1 MIYFLHGDTAPLQ
14 IKYGEII
21 DKIKSNN
28 PSIPEKIFDASLDEV
43 TLFFDSISTNSIF
56 SPKEL
61 IILKRAEDFKNLDG
75 IAKSLKMYNLAQ
87 KEIVIVYEEFLNDY
101 GKIKNPIPKK
111 TLDNFQE
118 IAEIICFRKENEK
131 KAIIF
136 YIQHELNISEYEAE
150 KFVELVGDDFFKVKN
165 EVEKVKSFLD
175 GDSFNLEKVKPL
187 LSINEEYNLKNLID
201 DAEYTRNY
209 FQKAKRLG
217 MGMNKII
224 YHLKKE
230 GVSPFII
237 DEYLEEYS
245 QDLEYDKAVE
255 LVQKLYNENTT
266 RPQYAL
272 IQNIRNKLFN
282 KGFSQD
288 VVERAIENFDFSIP
302 KEHTMNLLTKEYYR
316 VYNRYKNRYQ
326 SHILKSKIITFL
338 VQKGYE
344 YDDVMEII
352 QQLWEDT
359 ND

>member
-28 PSIPEKIFDASLDEV
+28 PSIPEKIFDTSLDEV

-111 TLDNFQE
+111 TLDSFQE

-187 LSINEEYNLKNLID
+187 LSINEEYNLKNLIENFLISKNTKD
-201 DAEYTRNY
+201 LLHFVSKEKLHNNFIYGIAEELIFYLKLSSLAQDNILNKNISYKKFNEGIFENIKMFFLTDKGYPHPYTL
-209 FQKAKRLG
+209 F
-217 MGMNKII
+217 
-224 YHLKKE
+224 LKLKNIDIFDEFFLRKKLKE
-230 GVSPFII
+230 LT
-237 DEYLEEYS
+237 YLEYS
-245 QDLEYDKAVE
+245 IKSGNLDVE
-255 LVQKLYNENTT
+255 IGVEDY
-266 RPQYAL
+266 
-272 IQNIRNKLFN
+272 II
-282 KGFSQD
+282 GFF
-288 VVERAIENFDFSIP
+288 R
-302 KEHTMNLLTKEYYR
+302 
-316 VYNRYKNRYQ
+316 
-326 SHILKSKIITFL
+326 
-338 VQKGYE
+338 
-344 YDDVMEII
+344 
-352 QQLWEDT
+352 
-359 ND
+359 

>member
-14 IKYGEII
+14 IKYEEII

-87 KEIVIVYEEFLNDY
+87 KEIVIIYEEFLNDY

-111 TLDNFQE
+111 TLDSFQE

-165 EVEKVKSFLD
+165 EVEKVKIFLD
-175 GDSFNLEKVKPL
+175 GDSFNLEKIKPL
-187 LSINEEYNLKNLID
+187 LSINEEYNLKNLIENFLISKNVKD
-201 DAEYTRNY
+201 LLHFVSKEKLHNNFIYGIAEELIFYLKLSSLAQDNILNKNISYKKFNEGIFENIKMFFLTDRGYPHPYTL
-209 FQKAKRLG
+209 F
-217 MGMNKII
+217 
-224 YHLKKE
+224 LKLKNIDIFDEFFLRKKLKE
-230 GVSPFII
+230 LT
-237 DEYLEEYS
+237 YLEYS
-245 QDLEYDKAVE
+245 IKSGNLDVE
-255 LVQKLYNENTT
+255 IGVEDY
-266 RPQYAL
+266 
-272 IQNIRNKLFN
+272 II
-282 KGFSQD
+282 GFF
-288 VVERAIENFDFSIP
+288 R
-302 KEHTMNLLTKEYYR
+302 
-316 VYNRYKNRYQ
+316 
-326 SHILKSKIITFL
+326 
-338 VQKGYE
+338 
-344 YDDVMEII
+344 
-352 QQLWEDT
+352 
-359 ND
+359 

>member
-14 IKYGEII
+14 IKYEEII

-87 KEIVIVYEEFLNDY
+87 KEIVIIYEEFLNDY

-111 TLDNFQE
+111 TLDSFQE

-187 LSINEEYNLKNLID
+187 LSINEEYNLKNLIENFLISKNTKD
-201 DAEYTRNY
+201 LLHFVSKEKLHNNFIYGIAEELIFYLKLSSLAQDNILNKNISYKKFNEGIFENIKMFFLTDRGYPHPYTL
-209 FQKAKRLG
+209 F
-217 MGMNKII
+217 
-224 YHLKKE
+224 LKLKNIDIFDEFFLRKKLKE
-230 GVSPFII
+230 LT
-237 DEYLEEYS
+237 YLEYS
-245 QDLEYDKAVE
+245 IKSGNLDVE
-255 LVQKLYNENTT
+255 IGVEDY
-266 RPQYAL
+266 
-272 IQNIRNKLFN
+272 II
-282 KGFSQD
+282 GFF
-288 VVERAIENFDFSIP
+288 R
-302 KEHTMNLLTKEYYR
+302 
-316 VYNRYKNRYQ
+316 
-326 SHILKSKIITFL
+326 
-338 VQKGYE
+338 
-344 YDDVMEII
+344 
-352 QQLWEDT
+352 
-359 ND
+359 

>member
-14 IKYGEII
+14 IKYEEII

-111 TLDNFQE
+111 TLDSFQE

-165 EVEKVKSFLD
+165 EIEKVKSFLD

-187 LSINEEYNLKNLID
+187 LSINEEYNLKNLIENFLISKNVKD
-201 DAEYTRNY
+201 LLHFVSKEKLHNNFIYGIAEELIFYLKLSSLAQDNILNKNTSYKKFNEGIFENIKMFFLTDRGYPHPYTL
-209 FQKAKRLG
+209 F
-217 MGMNKII
+217 
-224 YHLKKE
+224 LKLKNIDIFDEFFLRKKLKE
-230 GVSPFII
+230 LT
-237 DEYLEEYS
+237 YLEYS
-245 QDLEYDKAVE
+245 IKSGNLDVE
-255 LVQKLYNENTT
+255 IGVEDY
-266 RPQYAL
+266 
-272 IQNIRNKLFN
+272 II
-282 KGFSQD
+282 GFF
-288 VVERAIENFDFSIP
+288 R
-302 KEHTMNLLTKEYYR
+302 
-316 VYNRYKNRYQ
+316 
-326 SHILKSKIITFL
+326 
-338 VQKGYE
+338 
-344 YDDVMEII
+344 
-352 QQLWEDT
+352 
-359 ND
+359 

>member
-28 PSIPEKIFDASLDEV
+28 PSIPEKIFDAFLDEV

-111 TLDNFQE
+111 TLDSFQE

-187 LSINEEYNLKNLID
+187 LSINEEYNLKNLIENFLISKNVKD
-201 DAEYTRNY
+201 LLHFVSKEKLHNNFIYGIAEELIFYLKLSSLAQDNILNKNISYKKFNEGIFENIKMFFLTDRGYPHPYTL
-209 FQKAKRLG
+209 F
-217 MGMNKII
+217 
-224 YHLKKE
+224 LKLKNIDIFDEFFLRKKLKE
-230 GVSPFII
+230 LT
-237 DEYLEEYS
+237 YLEYS
-245 QDLEYDKAVE
+245 IKSGNLDVE
-255 LVQKLYNENTT
+255 IGVEDY
-266 RPQYAL
+266 
-272 IQNIRNKLFN
+272 II
-282 KGFSQD
+282 GFF
-288 VVERAIENFDFSIP
+288 R
-302 KEHTMNLLTKEYYR
+302 
-316 VYNRYKNRYQ
+316 
-326 SHILKSKIITFL
+326 
-338 VQKGYE
+338 
-344 YDDVMEII
+344 
-352 QQLWEDT
+352 
-359 ND
+359 

>member
-61 IILKRAEDFKNLDG
+61 IILKRAEDFKNLDN

-87 KEIVIVYEEFLNDY
+87 KEIVIIYEEFLNDY

-111 TLDNFQE
+111 TLDSFQE

-165 EVEKVKSFLD
+165 EVEKVKNFLD

-187 LSINEEYNLKNLID
+187 LSINEEYNLKNLIENFLISKNTKD
-201 DAEYTRNY
+201 LLHFVSKEKLHNNFIYGIAEELIFYLKLSSLAQDNILNKNISYKKFNEGIFENIKMFFLTDRGYPHPYTL
-209 FQKAKRLG
+209 F
-217 MGMNKII
+217 
-224 YHLKKE
+224 LKLKNIDIFDEFFLRKKLKE
-230 GVSPFII
+230 LT
-237 DEYLEEYS
+237 YLEYS
-245 QDLEYDKAVE
+245 IKSGNLDVE
-255 LVQKLYNENTT
+255 IGVEDY
-266 RPQYAL
+266 
-272 IQNIRNKLFN
+272 II
-282 KGFSQD
+282 GFF
-288 VVERAIENFDFSIP
+288 R
-302 KEHTMNLLTKEYYR
+302 
-316 VYNRYKNRYQ
+316 
-326 SHILKSKIITFL
+326 
-338 VQKGYE
+338 
-344 YDDVMEII
+344 
-352 QQLWEDT
+352 
-359 ND
+359 

>member
-87 KEIVIVYEEFLNDY
+87 KEIVIIYEEFLNDY

-111 TLDNFQE
+111 TLDSFQE

-187 LSINEEYNLKNLID
+187 LSINEEYNLKNLIENFLISKNTKNLLHFVSKEKLHNNFIYGI
-201 DAEYTRNY
+201 AEELIFYLKLSSLAQDNILNKNISYKKFNEGIFENIKMFFLTDRGYPHPYTL
-209 FQKAKRLG
+209 F
-217 MGMNKII
+217 
-224 YHLKKE
+224 LKLKNIDIFDEFFLRKKLKE
-230 GVSPFII
+230 LT
-237 DEYLEEYS
+237 YLEYS
-245 QDLEYDKAVE
+245 IKSGNLDVE
-255 LVQKLYNENTT
+255 IGVEDY
-266 RPQYAL
+266 
-272 IQNIRNKLFN
+272 II
-282 KGFSQD
+282 GF
-288 VVERAIENFDFSIP
+288 F
-302 KEHTMNLLTKEYYR
+302 
-316 VYNRYKNRYQ
+316 
-326 SHILKSKIITFL
+326 
-338 VQKGYE
+338 
-344 YDDVMEII
+344 
-352 QQLWEDT
+352 
-359 ND
+359 

>member
-87 KEIVIVYEEFLNDY
+87 KEIVIIYEEFLNDY

-111 TLDNFQE
+111 TLDSFQE

-136 YIQHELNISEYEAE
+136 YIQHELSISEYEAE

-175 GDSFNLEKVKPL
+175 GDSFNLEKIKPL
-187 LSINEEYNLKNLID
+187 LSINEEYNLKNLIENFLISKNTKD
-201 DAEYTRNY
+201 LLHFVSKEKLHNNFIYGIAEELIFYLKLSSLAQDNILNKNISYKKFNEGIFENIKMFFLTDRGYPHPYTL
-209 FQKAKRLG
+209 F
-217 MGMNKII
+217 
-224 YHLKKE
+224 LKLKNIDIFDEFFLRKKLKE
-230 GVSPFII
+230 LT
-237 DEYLEEYS
+237 YLEYS
-245 QDLEYDKAVE
+245 IKSGNLDVE
-255 LVQKLYNENTT
+255 IGVEDY
-266 RPQYAL
+266 
-272 IQNIRNKLFN
+272 II
-282 KGFSQD
+282 GFF
-288 VVERAIENFDFSIP
+288 R
-302 KEHTMNLLTKEYYR
+302 
-316 VYNRYKNRYQ
+316 
-326 SHILKSKIITFL
+326 
-338 VQKGYE
+338 
-344 YDDVMEII
+344 
-352 QQLWEDT
+352 
-359 ND
+359 

>member
-111 TLDNFQE
+111 TLDSFQE

-175 GDSFNLEKVKPL
+175 GDSFNLEKIKPL
-187 LSINEEYNLKNLID
+187 LSINEEYNLKNLIENFLISKNTKD
-201 DAEYTRNY
+201 LLHFVSKEKLHNNFIYGIAEELIFYLKLSSLAQDNILNKNTSYKKFNEGIFENIKMFFLTDRGYPHPYTL
-209 FQKAKRLG
+209 F
-217 MGMNKII
+217 
-224 YHLKKE
+224 LKLKNIDIFDEFFLRKKLKE
-230 GVSPFII
+230 LT
-237 DEYLEEYS
+237 YLEYS
-245 QDLEYDKAVE
+245 IKSGNLDVE
-255 LVQKLYNENTT
+255 IGVEDY
-266 RPQYAL
+266 
-272 IQNIRNKLFN
+272 II
-282 KGFSQD
+282 GFF
-288 VVERAIENFDFSIP
+288 R
-302 KEHTMNLLTKEYYR
+302 
-316 VYNRYKNRYQ
+316 
-326 SHILKSKIITFL
+326 
-338 VQKGYE
+338 
-344 YDDVMEII
+344 
-352 QQLWEDT
+352 
-359 ND
+359 

>member
-14 IKYGEII
+14 IKYEEII

-61 IILKRAEDFKNLDG
+61 IILKRAEDFKNLDS

-87 KEIVIVYEEFLNDY
+87 KEIVIIYEEFLNDY

-111 TLDNFQE
+111 TLDSFQE

-136 YIQHELNISEYEAE
+136 YIQHELSISEYEAE

-187 LSINEEYNLKNLID
+187 LSINEEYNLKNLIENFLISKNTKD
-201 DAEYTRNY
+201 LLHFVSKEKLHNNFIYRIAEELIFYLKLSSLAQDNILNKNISYKKFNEGIFENIKMFFLTDRGYPHPYTL
-209 FQKAKRLG
+209 F
-217 MGMNKII
+217 
-224 YHLKKE
+224 LKLKNIDIFDEFFLRKKLKE
-230 GVSPFII
+230 LT
-237 DEYLEEYS
+237 YLEYS
-245 QDLEYDKAVE
+245 IKSGNLDVE
-255 LVQKLYNENTT
+255 IGVEDY
-266 RPQYAL
+266 
-272 IQNIRNKLFN
+272 II
-282 KGFSQD
+282 GFF
-288 VVERAIENFDFSIP
+288 R
-302 KEHTMNLLTKEYYR
+302 
-316 VYNRYKNRYQ
+316 
-326 SHILKSKIITFL
+326 
-338 VQKGYE
+338 
-344 YDDVMEII
+344 
-352 QQLWEDT
+352 
-359 ND
+359 

>member
-14 IKYGEII
+14 IKYEEII

-111 TLDNFQE
+111 TLDSFQE

-175 GDSFNLEKVKPL
+175 GDSFNLEKIKPL
-187 LSINEEYNLKNLID
+187 LSINEEYNLKNLIENFLISKNTKD
-201 DAEYTRNY
+201 LLHFVSKEKLHNNFIYGIAEELIFYLKLSSFAQDNILNKNISYKKFNEGIFENIKMFFLTDRGYPHPYTL
-209 FQKAKRLG
+209 F
-217 MGMNKII
+217 
-224 YHLKKE
+224 LKLKNIDIFDEFFLRKKLKE
-230 GVSPFII
+230 LT
-237 DEYLEEYS
+237 YLEYS
-245 QDLEYDKAVE
+245 IKSGNLDVE
-255 LVQKLYNENTT
+255 IGVEDY
-266 RPQYAL
+266 
-272 IQNIRNKLFN
+272 II
-282 KGFSQD
+282 GFF
-288 VVERAIENFDFSIP
+288 R
-302 KEHTMNLLTKEYYR
+302 
-316 VYNRYKNRYQ
+316 
-326 SHILKSKIITFL
+326 
-338 VQKGYE
+338 
-344 YDDVMEII
+344 
-352 QQLWEDT
+352 
-359 ND
+359 

>member
-87 KEIVIVYEEFLNDY
+87 KEIVIIYEEFLNDY

-111 TLDNFQE
+111 TLDSFQE

-187 LSINEEYNLKNLID
+187 LSINEEYNLKNLIENFLISKNTKD
-201 DAEYTRNY
+201 LLHFVSKEKLHNNFIYGIAEELIFYLKLSSFAQDNILNKNISYKKFNEGIFENIKMFFLTDRGYPHPYTL
-209 FQKAKRLG
+209 F
-217 MGMNKII
+217 
-224 YHLKKE
+224 LKLKNIDIFDEFFLRKKLKE
-230 GVSPFII
+230 LT
-237 DEYLEEYS
+237 YLEYS
-245 QDLEYDKAVE
+245 IKSGNLDVE
-255 LVQKLYNENTT
+255 IGVEDY
-266 RPQYAL
+266 
-272 IQNIRNKLFN
+272 II
-282 KGFSQD
+282 GFF
-288 VVERAIENFDFSIP
+288 R
-302 KEHTMNLLTKEYYR
+302 
-316 VYNRYKNRYQ
+316 
-326 SHILKSKIITFL
+326 
-338 VQKGYE
+338 
-344 YDDVMEII
+344 
-352 QQLWEDT
+352 
-359 ND
+359 

>member
-111 TLDNFQE
+111 TLDSFQE

-187 LSINEEYNLKNLID
+187 LSINEEYNLKNLIENFLISKNTKD
-201 DAEYTRNY
+201 LLHFVSKEKLHNNFIYGIAEELIFYIKLSSLAQDNILNKNISYKKFNEGIFENIKMFFLTDRGYPHPYTL
-209 FQKAKRLG
+209 F
-217 MGMNKII
+217 
-224 YHLKKE
+224 LKLKNIDIFDEFFLRKKLKE
-230 GVSPFII
+230 LT
-237 DEYLEEYS
+237 YLEYS
-245 QDLEYDKAVE
+245 IKSGNLDVE
-255 LVQKLYNENTT
+255 IGVEDY
-266 RPQYAL
+266 
-272 IQNIRNKLFN
+272 II
-282 KGFSQD
+282 GFF
-288 VVERAIENFDFSIP
+288 R
-302 KEHTMNLLTKEYYR
+302 
-316 VYNRYKNRYQ
+316 
-326 SHILKSKIITFL
+326 
-338 VQKGYE
+338 
-344 YDDVMEII
+344 
-352 QQLWEDT
+352 
-359 ND
+359 

>member
-28 PSIPEKIFDASLDEV
+28 PSIPEKIFDAFLDEV

-111 TLDNFQE
+111 TLDSFQE

-175 GDSFNLEKVKPL
+175 GDSFNLEKIKPL
-187 LSINEEYNLKNLID
+187 LSINEEYNLKNLIENFLISKNTKD
-201 DAEYTRNY
+201 LLHFVSKEKLHNNFIYGIAEELIFYLKLSSLAQDNILNKNISYKKFNEGIFENIKMFFLTDRGYPHPYTL
-209 FQKAKRLG
+209 F
-217 MGMNKII
+217 
-224 YHLKKE
+224 LKLKNIDIFDEFFLRKKLKE
-230 GVSPFII
+230 LT
-237 DEYLEEYS
+237 YLEYS
-245 QDLEYDKAVE
+245 IKSGNLDVE
-255 LVQKLYNENTT
+255 IGVEDY
-266 RPQYAL
+266 
-272 IQNIRNKLFN
+272 II
-282 KGFSQD
+282 GFF
-288 VVERAIENFDFSIP
+288 R
-302 KEHTMNLLTKEYYR
+302 
-316 VYNRYKNRYQ
+316 
-326 SHILKSKIITFL
+326 
-338 VQKGYE
+338 
-344 YDDVMEII
+344 
-352 QQLWEDT
+352 
-359 ND
+359 

>member
-111 TLDNFQE
+111 ILDSFQE

-187 LSINEEYNLKNLID
+187 LSINEEYNLKNLIENFLISKNTKD
-201 DAEYTRNY
+201 LLHFVSKEKLHNNFIYGIAEELIFYLKLSSLAQDNILNKNISYKKFNEGIFENIKMFFLTDRGYPHPYTL
-209 FQKAKRLG
+209 F
-217 MGMNKII
+217 
-224 YHLKKE
+224 LKLKNIDIFDEFFLRKKLKE
-230 GVSPFII
+230 LT
-237 DEYLEEYS
+237 YLEYS
-245 QDLEYDKAVE
+245 IKSGNLDVE
-255 LVQKLYNENTT
+255 IGVEDY
-266 RPQYAL
+266 
-272 IQNIRNKLFN
+272 II
-282 KGFSQD
+282 GFF
-288 VVERAIENFDFSIP
+288 R
-302 KEHTMNLLTKEYYR
+302 
-316 VYNRYKNRYQ
+316 
-326 SHILKSKIITFL
+326 
-338 VQKGYE
+338 
-344 YDDVMEII
+344 
-352 QQLWEDT
+352 
-359 ND
+359 

>member
-111 TLDNFQE
+111 TLDSFQE

-187 LSINEEYNLKNLID
+187 LSINEEYNLKNLIENFLISKNVKD
-201 DAEYTRNY
+201 LLHFISKEKLHNNFIYGIAEELIFYLKLSSLAQDNILNKNISYKKFNEGIFENIKMFFLTDRGYPHPYTL
-209 FQKAKRLG
+209 F
-217 MGMNKII
+217 
-224 YHLKKE
+224 LKLKNIDIFDEFFLRKKLKE
-230 GVSPFII
+230 LT
-237 DEYLEEYS
+237 YLEYS
-245 QDLEYDKAVE
+245 IKSGNLDVE
-255 LVQKLYNENTT
+255 IGVEDY
-266 RPQYAL
+266 
-272 IQNIRNKLFN
+272 II
-282 KGFSQD
+282 GFF
-288 VVERAIENFDFSIP
+288 R
-302 KEHTMNLLTKEYYR
+302 
-316 VYNRYKNRYQ
+316 
-326 SHILKSKIITFL
+326 
-338 VQKGYE
+338 
-344 YDDVMEII
+344 
-352 QQLWEDT
+352 
-359 ND
+359 

>member
-14 IKYGEII
+14 IKYEEII

-28 PSIPEKIFDASLDEV
+28 PFIPEKIFDASLDEV

-111 TLDNFQE
+111 TLDSFQE

-187 LSINEEYNLKNLID
+187 LSINEEYNLKNLIENFLISKNTKD
-201 DAEYTRNY
+201 LLHFVSKEKLHNNFIYGIAEELIFYLKLSSLAQDNILNKNISYKKFNEGIFENIKMFFLTDRGYPHPYTL
-209 FQKAKRLG
+209 F
-217 MGMNKII
+217 
-224 YHLKKE
+224 LKLKNIDIFDEFFLRKKLKE
-230 GVSPFII
+230 LT
-237 DEYLEEYS
+237 YLEYS
-245 QDLEYDKAVE
+245 IKSGNLDVE
-255 LVQKLYNENTT
+255 IGVEDY
-266 RPQYAL
+266 
-272 IQNIRNKLFN
+272 II
-282 KGFSQD
+282 GFF
-288 VVERAIENFDFSIP
+288 R
-302 KEHTMNLLTKEYYR
+302 
-316 VYNRYKNRYQ
+316 
-326 SHILKSKIITFL
+326 
-338 VQKGYE
+338 
-344 YDDVMEII
+344 
-352 QQLWEDT
+352 
-359 ND
+359 

>member
-28 PSIPEKIFDASLDEV
+28 PSISEKIFDASLDEV

-111 TLDNFQE
+111 TLDSFQE

-187 LSINEEYNLKNLID
+187 LSINEEYNLKNLIENFLISKNVKD
-201 DAEYTRNY
+201 LLHFVSKEKLHNNFIYGIAEELIFYLKLSSLAQDNILNKNISYKKFNEGIFENIKIFFLTDRGYPHPYTL
-209 FQKAKRLG
+209 F
-217 MGMNKII
+217 
-224 YHLKKE
+224 LKLKNIDIFDEFFLRKKLKE
-230 GVSPFII
+230 LT
-237 DEYLEEYS
+237 YLEYS
-245 QDLEYDKAVE
+245 IKSGNLDVE
-255 LVQKLYNENTT
+255 IGVEDY
-266 RPQYAL
+266 
-272 IQNIRNKLFN
+272 II
-282 KGFSQD
+282 GFF
-288 VVERAIENFDFSIP
+288 R
-302 KEHTMNLLTKEYYR
+302 
-316 VYNRYKNRYQ
+316 
-326 SHILKSKIITFL
+326 
-338 VQKGYE
+338 
-344 YDDVMEII
+344 
-352 QQLWEDT
+352 
-359 ND
+359 

>member
-111 TLDNFQE
+111 TLDSFQE

-187 LSINEEYNLKNLID
+187 LSINEEYNLKNLIENFLISKNVKD
-201 DAEYTRNY
+201 LLHFVSKEKLHNNFIYGIAEELIFYLKLSSLAQDNILNKNISYKKFNEGIFENIKMFFLTDRGYPHPYTL
-209 FQKAKRLG
+209 F
-217 MGMNKII
+217 
-224 YHLKKE
+224 LKLKNIDIFDEFFLRKKLKE
-230 GVSPFII
+230 LT
-237 DEYLEEYS
+237 YLEYS
-245 QDLEYDKAVE
+245 IKSGNLDVE
-255 LVQKLYNENTT
+255 IEVEDY
-266 RPQYAL
+266 
-272 IQNIRNKLFN
+272 II
-282 KGFSQD
+282 GFF
-288 VVERAIENFDFSIP
+288 R
-302 KEHTMNLLTKEYYR
+302 
-316 VYNRYKNRYQ
+316 
-326 SHILKSKIITFL
+326 
-338 VQKGYE
+338 
-344 YDDVMEII
+344 
-352 QQLWEDT
+352 
-359 ND
+359 

>member
-14 IKYGEII
+14 IKYEEII

-111 TLDNFQE
+111 TLDSFQE

-136 YIQHELNISEYEAE
+136 YIQHKLNISEYEAE

-187 LSINEEYNLKNLID
+187 LSINEEYNLKNLIENFLISKNTKNLLHFVSKEKLHNNFIYGI
-201 DAEYTRNY
+201 AEELIFYLKLSSFAQDNILNKNISYKKFNEGIFENIKMFFLTDRGYPHPYTL
-209 FQKAKRLG
+209 F
-217 MGMNKII
+217 
-224 YHLKKE
+224 LKLKNIDIFDEFFLRKKLKE
-230 GVSPFII
+230 LT
-237 DEYLEEYS
+237 YLEYS
-245 QDLEYDKAVE
+245 IKSGNLDVE
-255 LVQKLYNENTT
+255 IGVEDY
-266 RPQYAL
+266 
-272 IQNIRNKLFN
+272 II
-282 KGFSQD
+282 GFF
-288 VVERAIENFDFSIP
+288 R
-302 KEHTMNLLTKEYYR
+302 
-316 VYNRYKNRYQ
+316 
-326 SHILKSKIITFL
+326 
-338 VQKGYE
+338 
-344 YDDVMEII
+344 
-352 QQLWEDT
+352 
-359 ND
+359 

>member
-14 IKYGEII
+14 IKYEEII

-61 IILKRAEDFKNLDG
+61 IILKRAEDFKNLDS

-87 KEIVIVYEEFLNDY
+87 KEIVIIYEEFLNDY

-111 TLDNFQE
+111 TLDSFQE

-136 YIQHELNISEYEAE
+136 YIQHELSISEYEAE

-187 LSINEEYNLKNLID
+187 LSINEEYNLKNLIENFLISKNTKD
-201 DAEYTRNY
+201 LLHFVSKEKLHNNFIYGIAEELIFYLKLSSLAQDNILNKNISYKKFNEGIFENIKMFFLTDRGYPHPYTL
-209 FQKAKRLG
+209 F
-217 MGMNKII
+217 
-224 YHLKKE
+224 LKLKNIDIFDEFFLRKKLKE
-230 GVSPFII
+230 LT
-237 DEYLEEYS
+237 YLEYS
-245 QDLEYDKAVE
+245 IKSGNLDVE
-255 LVQKLYNENTT
+255 IGVEDY
-266 RPQYAL
+266 
-272 IQNIRNKLFN
+272 II
-282 KGFSQD
+282 GFF
-288 VVERAIENFDFSIP
+288 R
-302 KEHTMNLLTKEYYR
+302 
-316 VYNRYKNRYQ
+316 
-326 SHILKSKIITFL
+326 
-338 VQKGYE
+338 
-344 YDDVMEII
+344 
-352 QQLWEDT
+352 
-359 ND
+359 

>member
-14 IKYGEII
+14 IKYEEII

-111 TLDNFQE
+111 TLDSFQE

-175 GDSFNLEKVKPL
+175 GDSFNLEKIKPL
-187 LSINEEYNLKNLID
+187 LSINEEYNLKNLIENFLISKNTKD
-201 DAEYTRNY
+201 LLHFVSKEKLHNNFIYGIAEELIFYLKLSSLAQDNILNKNISYKKFNEGIFENIKMFFLTDRGYPHPYTL
-209 FQKAKRLG
+209 F
-217 MGMNKII
+217 
-224 YHLKKE
+224 LKLKNIDIFDEFFLRKKLKE
-230 GVSPFII
+230 LT
-237 DEYLEEYS
+237 YLEYS
-245 QDLEYDKAVE
+245 IKSGNLDVE
-255 LVQKLYNENTT
+255 IGVEDY
-266 RPQYAL
+266 
-272 IQNIRNKLFN
+272 II
-282 KGFSQD
+282 GFF
-288 VVERAIENFDFSIP
+288 R
-302 KEHTMNLLTKEYYR
+302 
-316 VYNRYKNRYQ
+316 
-326 SHILKSKIITFL
+326 
-338 VQKGYE
+338 
-344 YDDVMEII
+344 
-352 QQLWEDT
+352 
-359 ND
+359 

>member
-61 IILKRAEDFKNLDG
+61 IILKRAEDFKNLDS

-87 KEIVIVYEEFLNDY
+87 KEIVIIYEEFLNDY

-111 TLDNFQE
+111 TLDSFQE

-187 LSINEEYNLKNLID
+187 LSINEEYNLKNLIENFLISKNTKD
-201 DAEYTRNY
+201 LLHFVSKEKLHNNFIYGIAEELIFYLKLSSLAQDNILNKNISYKKFNEGIFENIKMFFLTDRGYPHPYTL
-209 FQKAKRLG
+209 F
-217 MGMNKII
+217 
-224 YHLKKE
+224 LKLKNIDIFDEFFLRKKLKE
-230 GVSPFII
+230 LT
-237 DEYLEEYS
+237 YLEYS
-245 QDLEYDKAVE
+245 IKSGNLDVE
-255 LVQKLYNENTT
+255 IGVEDY
-266 RPQYAL
+266 
-272 IQNIRNKLFN
+272 II
-282 KGFSQD
+282 GFF
-288 VVERAIENFDFSIP
+288 R
-302 KEHTMNLLTKEYYR
+302 
-316 VYNRYKNRYQ
+316 
-326 SHILKSKIITFL
+326 
-338 VQKGYE
+338 
-344 YDDVMEII
+344 
-352 QQLWEDT
+352 
-359 ND
+359 

>member
-87 KEIVIVYEEFLNDY
+87 KEIVIIYEEFLNDY

-111 TLDNFQE
+111 TLDSFQE

-187 LSINEEYNLKNLID
+187 LSINEEYNLKNLIENFLISKNVKD
-201 DAEYTRNY
+201 LLHFVSKEKLHNNFIYGIAEELIFYLKLSSLAQDNILNKNISYKKFNEGIFENIKMFFLTDRGYPHPYTL
-209 FQKAKRLG
+209 F
-217 MGMNKII
+217 
-224 YHLKKE
+224 LKLKNIDIFDEFFLRKKLKE
-230 GVSPFII
+230 LT
-237 DEYLEEYS
+237 YLEYS
-245 QDLEYDKAVE
+245 IKSGNLDVE
-255 LVQKLYNENTT
+255 IGVEDY
-266 RPQYAL
+266 
-272 IQNIRNKLFN
+272 II
-282 KGFSQD
+282 GFF
-288 VVERAIENFDFSIP
+288 R
-302 KEHTMNLLTKEYYR
+302 
-316 VYNRYKNRYQ
+316 
-326 SHILKSKIITFL
+326 
-338 VQKGYE
+338 
-344 YDDVMEII
+344 
-352 QQLWEDT
+352 
-359 ND
+359 

>member
-111 TLDNFQE
+111 TLDSFQE

-187 LSINEEYNLKNLID
+187 LSINEEYNLKNLIENFLISKNVKD
-201 DAEYTRNY
+201 LLHFISKEKLHNNFIYGIAEELIFYLKLSSLAQDNILNKNISYKKFNEGIFENIKIFFLTDRGYPHPYTL
-209 FQKAKRLG
+209 F
-217 MGMNKII
+217 
-224 YHLKKE
+224 LKLKNIDIFDEFFLRKKLKE
-230 GVSPFII
+230 LT
-237 DEYLEEYS
+237 YLEYS
-245 QDLEYDKAVE
+245 IKSGNLDVE
-255 LVQKLYNENTT
+255 IGVEDY
-266 RPQYAL
+266 
-272 IQNIRNKLFN
+272 II
-282 KGFSQD
+282 GFF
-288 VVERAIENFDFSIP
+288 R
-302 KEHTMNLLTKEYYR
+302 
-316 VYNRYKNRYQ
+316 
-326 SHILKSKIITFL
+326 
-338 VQKGYE
+338 
-344 YDDVMEII
+344 
-352 QQLWEDT
+352 
-359 ND
+359 

>member
-28 PSIPEKIFDASLDEV
+28 PSIPEKIFDAFLDEV

-87 KEIVIVYEEFLNDY
+87 KEIVIIYEEFLNDY

-111 TLDNFQE
+111 TLDSFQE

-175 GDSFNLEKVKPL
+175 GDSFNLEKIKPL
-187 LSINEEYNLKNLID
+187 LSINEEYNLKNLIENFLISKNVKD
-201 DAEYTRNY
+201 LLHFVSKEKLHNNFIYGIAEELIFYLKLSSLAQDNILNKNISYKKFNEGIFENIKMFFLTDRGYPHPYTL
-209 FQKAKRLG
+209 F
-217 MGMNKII
+217 
-224 YHLKKE
+224 LKLKNIDIFDEFFLRKKLKE
-230 GVSPFII
+230 LT
-237 DEYLEEYS
+237 YLEYS
-245 QDLEYDKAVE
+245 IKSGNLDVE
-255 LVQKLYNENTT
+255 IGVEDY
-266 RPQYAL
+266 
-272 IQNIRNKLFN
+272 II
-282 KGFSQD
+282 GFF
-288 VVERAIENFDFSIP
+288 R
-302 KEHTMNLLTKEYYR
+302 
-316 VYNRYKNRYQ
+316 
-326 SHILKSKIITFL
+326 
-338 VQKGYE
+338 
-344 YDDVMEII
+344 
-352 QQLWEDT
+352 
-359 ND
+359 

>member
-61 IILKRAEDFKNLDG
+61 IILKRAENFKNLDG

-87 KEIVIVYEEFLNDY
+87 KEIVIIYEEFLNDY

-111 TLDNFQE
+111 TLDSFQE

-150 KFVELVGDDFFKVKN
+150 KFVELVRDDFFKVKN

-175 GDSFNLEKVKPL
+175 GDSFNLEKIKPL
-187 LSINEEYNLKNLID
+187 LSINEEYNLKNLIENFLISKNVKD
-201 DAEYTRNY
+201 LLHFVSKEKLHNNFIYGIAEELIFYLKLSSLAQDNILNKNISYKKFNEGIFENIKMFFLTDRGYPHPYTL
-209 FQKAKRLG
+209 F
-217 MGMNKII
+217 
-224 YHLKKE
+224 LKLKNIDIFDEFFLRKKLKE
-230 GVSPFII
+230 LT
-237 DEYLEEYS
+237 YLEYS
-245 QDLEYDKAVE
+245 IKSGNLDVE
-255 LVQKLYNENTT
+255 IGVEDY
-266 RPQYAL
+266 
-272 IQNIRNKLFN
+272 II
-282 KGFSQD
+282 GFF
-288 VVERAIENFDFSIP
+288 R
-302 KEHTMNLLTKEYYR
+302 
-316 VYNRYKNRYQ
+316 
-326 SHILKSKIITFL
+326 
-338 VQKGYE
+338 
-344 YDDVMEII
+344 
-352 QQLWEDT
+352 
-359 ND
+359 

>member
-111 TLDNFQE
+111 TLDSFQE

-136 YIQHELNISEYEAE
+136 YIQHKLNISEYEAE

-187 LSINEEYNLKNLID
+187 LSINEEYNLKNLIENFLISKNVKD
-201 DAEYTRNY
+201 LLHFISKEKLHNNFIYGIAEELIFYLKLSSLAQDNILNKNISYKKFNEGIFENIKIFFLTDRGYPHPYTL
-209 FQKAKRLG
+209 F
-217 MGMNKII
+217 
-224 YHLKKE
+224 LKLKNIDIFDEFFLRKKLKE
-230 GVSPFII
+230 LT
-237 DEYLEEYS
+237 YLEYS
-245 QDLEYDKAVE
+245 IKSGNLDVE
-255 LVQKLYNENTT
+255 IGVEDY
-266 RPQYAL
+266 
-272 IQNIRNKLFN
+272 II
-282 KGFSQD
+282 GFF
-288 VVERAIENFDFSIP
+288 R
-302 KEHTMNLLTKEYYR
+302 
-316 VYNRYKNRYQ
+316 
-326 SHILKSKIITFL
+326 
-338 VQKGYE
+338 
-344 YDDVMEII
+344 
-352 QQLWEDT
+352 
-359 ND
+359 

>member
-14 IKYGEII
+14 IKYEEII

-111 TLDNFQE
+111 TLDSFQE

-187 LSINEEYNLKNLID
+187 LSINEEYNLKNLIENFLISKNTKD
-201 DAEYTRNY
+201 LLHFVSKEKLHNNFIYGIAEELIFYLKLSSLAQDNILNKNISYKKFNEGIFENIKMFFLTDRGYPHPYTL
-209 FQKAKRLG
+209 F
-217 MGMNKII
+217 
-224 YHLKKE
+224 LKLKNIDIFDEFFLRKKLKE
-230 GVSPFII
+230 LT
-237 DEYLEEYS
+237 YLEYS
-245 QDLEYDKAVE
+245 IKSGNLDIEIGVE
-255 LVQKLYNENTT
+255 DY
-266 RPQYAL
+266 
-272 IQNIRNKLFN
+272 II
-282 KGFSQD
+282 GFF
-288 VVERAIENFDFSIP
+288 R
-302 KEHTMNLLTKEYYR
+302 
-316 VYNRYKNRYQ
+316 
-326 SHILKSKIITFL
+326 
-338 VQKGYE
+338 
-344 YDDVMEII
+344 
-352 QQLWEDT
+352 
-359 ND
+359 

>member
-87 KEIVIVYEEFLNDY
+87 KEIVIIYEEFLNDY

-111 TLDNFQE
+111 ALDSFQE

-175 GDSFNLEKVKPL
+175 GDSFNLEKIKPL
-187 LSINEEYNLKNLID
+187 LSINEEYNLKNLIENFLISKNTKD
-201 DAEYTRNY
+201 LLHFVSKEKLHNNFIYGIAEELIFYLKLSSLAQDNILNKNISYKKFNEGIFENIKMFFLTDRGYPHPYTL
-209 FQKAKRLG
+209 F
-217 MGMNKII
+217 
-224 YHLKKE
+224 LKLKNIDIFDEFFLRKKLKE
-230 GVSPFII
+230 LT
-237 DEYLEEYS
+237 YLEYS
-245 QDLEYDKAVE
+245 IKSGNLDVE
-255 LVQKLYNENTT
+255 IGVEDY
-266 RPQYAL
+266 
-272 IQNIRNKLFN
+272 II
-282 KGFSQD
+282 GFF
-288 VVERAIENFDFSIP
+288 R
-302 KEHTMNLLTKEYYR
+302 
-316 VYNRYKNRYQ
+316 
-326 SHILKSKIITFL
+326 
-338 VQKGYE
+338 
-344 YDDVMEII
+344 
-352 QQLWEDT
+352 
-359 ND
+359 

>member
-61 IILKRAEDFKNLDG
+61 IILKRAEDFKNLDS

-87 KEIVIVYEEFLNDY
+87 KEIVIIYEEFLNDY

-111 TLDNFQE
+111 TLDSFQE

-136 YIQHELNISEYEAE
+136 YIQHELSISEYEAE

-187 LSINEEYNLKNLID
+187 LSINEEYNLKNLIENFLISKNTKD
-201 DAEYTRNY
+201 LLHFVSKEKLHNNFIYGIAEELIFYLKLSSLAQDNILNKNISYKKFNEGIFENIKMFFLTDRGYPHPYTL
-209 FQKAKRLG
+209 F
-217 MGMNKII
+217 
-224 YHLKKE
+224 LKLKNIDIFDEFFLRKKLKE
-230 GVSPFII
+230 LT
-237 DEYLEEYS
+237 YLEYS
-245 QDLEYDKAVE
+245 IKSGNLDVE
-255 LVQKLYNENTT
+255 IGVEDY
-266 RPQYAL
+266 
-272 IQNIRNKLFN
+272 II
-282 KGFSQD
+282 GFF
-288 VVERAIENFDFSIP
+288 R
-302 KEHTMNLLTKEYYR
+302 
-316 VYNRYKNRYQ
+316 
-326 SHILKSKIITFL
+326 
-338 VQKGYE
+338 
-344 YDDVMEII
+344 
-352 QQLWEDT
+352 
-359 ND
+359 

>member
-87 KEIVIVYEEFLNDY
+87 KEIVIIYEEFLNDY

-111 TLDNFQE
+111 TLDSFQE

-187 LSINEEYNLKNLID
+187 LSINEEYNLKNLIENFLISKNTKD
-201 DAEYTRNY
+201 LLHFVSKEKLHNNFIYGIAEELIFYLKLSSLAQDNILNKNISYKKFNEGIFENIKMFFLTDRGYPHPYTL
-209 FQKAKRLG
+209 F
-217 MGMNKII
+217 
-224 YHLKKE
+224 LKLKNIDIFDEFFLRKKLKE
-230 GVSPFII
+230 LT
-237 DEYLEEYS
+237 YLEYS
-245 QDLEYDKAVE
+245 IKSGNLDVE
-255 LVQKLYNENTT
+255 IGVEDY
-266 RPQYAL
+266 
-272 IQNIRNKLFN
+272 II
-282 KGFSQD
+282 GFF
-288 VVERAIENFDFSIP
+288 R
-302 KEHTMNLLTKEYYR
+302 
-316 VYNRYKNRYQ
+316 
-326 SHILKSKIITFL
+326 
-338 VQKGYE
+338 
-344 YDDVMEII
+344 
-352 QQLWEDT
+352 
-359 ND
+359 

>member
-111 TLDNFQE
+111 TLDSFQE

-187 LSINEEYNLKNLID
+187 LSINEEYNLKNLIENFLISKNAKD
-201 DAEYTRNY
+201 LLHFVSKEKLHNNFIYGIAEELIFYLKLSSLAQDNILNKNISYKKFNEGIFENIKMFFLTDRGYPHPYTL
-209 FQKAKRLG
+209 F
-217 MGMNKII
+217 
-224 YHLKKE
+224 LKLKNIDIFDEFFLRKKLKE
-230 GVSPFII
+230 LT
-237 DEYLEEYS
+237 YLEYS
-245 QDLEYDKAVE
+245 IKSGNLDVE
-255 LVQKLYNENTT
+255 IGVEDY
-266 RPQYAL
+266 
-272 IQNIRNKLFN
+272 II
-282 KGFSQD
+282 GFF
-288 VVERAIENFDFSIP
+288 R
-302 KEHTMNLLTKEYYR
+302 
-316 VYNRYKNRYQ
+316 
-326 SHILKSKIITFL
+326 
-338 VQKGYE
+338 
-344 YDDVMEII
+344 
-352 QQLWEDT
+352 
-359 ND
+359 